1 MLNIIKKYRCKLLTW
16 GTHRLALPLIRCIMH
31 LPPFPYSVPDLQNM
45 EAGSVGHL
53 LLQFLHN
60 HQLHL
65 LPHYESHDIK
75 HALLS
80 YPATEEGE
88 ASLQYFFLGNGQ
100 RSFPVLITVFITFF
114 IMPEYHKAFRQA
126 YSRGKSTPSL
136 AATNWS
142 TLLPQQVAHVLH
154 KLKIP
159 TLQ

>member
-1 MLNIIKKYRCKLLTW
+1 MLNFIKKYRCKLLTW
-16 GTHRLALPLIRCIMH
+16 STHSLALPFIRGIMH
-31 LPPFPYSVPDLQNM
+31 LPPFPYSVADLQNM

-75 HALLS
+75 HSLLS

-88 ASLQYFFLGNGQ
+88 ASLQYFFFGNGQ

-126 YSRGKSTPSL
+126 YSRGRATPPL
-136 AATNWS
+136 AGTNWAAI
-142 TLLPQQVAHVLH
+142 LPLPLSQVLQQ
-154 KLKIP
+154 LKIP
-159 TLQ
+159 SKQ